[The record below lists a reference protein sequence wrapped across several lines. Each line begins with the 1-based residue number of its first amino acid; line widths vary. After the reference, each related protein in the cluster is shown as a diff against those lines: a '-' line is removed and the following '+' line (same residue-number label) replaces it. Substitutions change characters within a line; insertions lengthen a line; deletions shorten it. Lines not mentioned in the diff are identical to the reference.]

1 LSGARSAITQTVG
14 VIIIL
19 VIVVAAG
26 AGGYLLTMGHSP
38 SNSNSSTIVLSI
50 VESDPVN
57 QVDSFNPANL
67 TATHGTTVTLAVQN
81 GDDEP
86 RTFELS
92 AFNVNQT
99 IGSGDTIRV
108 TFTVGQAGAFEM
120 FVPATPPSQVNGVK
134 ASPSITG
141 YLIVT

>member
-1 LSGARSAITQTVG
+1 MSDGRAAITRTQG
-14 VIIIL
+14 IITIL
-19 VIVVAAG
+19 VILVAAA
-26 AGGYLLTMGHSP
+26 AGGYLLSMGQSHSS
-38 SNSNSSTIVLSI
+38 SNTIILSI

-57 QVDSFNPANL
+57 QVDSFSPANI

-99 IGSGDTIRV
+99 IGSGGAIRV
-108 TFTVGQAGAFEM
+108 SFTVGQAGVFQM
-120 FVPATPPSQVNGVK
+120 FVPATPPSPVNGVK